1 MATRSKNRKRAQ
13 LARQKSRP
21 NRPEKRRQMR
31 KILLQLLWIGFGL
44 GAVYY
49 FLRDPQNQQNW
60 IGILAWL
67 AISLAWFLHVT
78 LRWVFDYFLH
88 RTPKA

>member
-13 LARQKSRP
+13 LARQKARP
-21 NRPEKRRQMR
+21 NRPEERRQMR

-49 FLRDPQNQQNW
+49 FLRDPESQLNW

-67 AISLAWFLHVT
+67 AISLAWFAHVA
-78 LRWVFDYFLH
+78 LRWVFDTFLH
-88 RTPKA
+88 KKSKA

>member
-21 NRPEKRRQMR
+21 NRPEERRQMR
-31 KILLQLLWIGFGL
+31 KILLQLLWVGFGL

-49 FLRDPQNQQNW
+49 FLRDPRNQQHW
-60 IGILAWL
+60 IGVLAWL
-67 AISLAWFLHVT
+67 SISLAWFTHVA
-78 LRWVFDYFLH
+78 LRRVFDYFLH
-88 RTPKA
+88 RKSKA